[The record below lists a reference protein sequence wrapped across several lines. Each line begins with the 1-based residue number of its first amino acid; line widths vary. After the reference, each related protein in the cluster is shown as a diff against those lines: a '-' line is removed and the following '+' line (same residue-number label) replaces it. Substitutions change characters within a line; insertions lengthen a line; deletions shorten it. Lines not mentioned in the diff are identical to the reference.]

1 MSAGKAYKEK
11 SNWKQRLHS
20 LAGREKPKTQPAE
33 DLWVID
39 LNPYRR
45 PYGDYCL
52 VQAGFLSTS
61 TLLYYRKPLHMV
73 CCQSCQLIYN
83 AIEAVKP
90 GWRDVNLEKKS
101 IRLTR
106 EEIRTDSVPASSWTV
121 FEVRLLE
128 DGDVRYIQ
136 LAQPNDESLW
146 EAEPNPIY
154 SLGSLATA
162 LTAVRTAVANRWLDA
177 CVQRHRIC
185 RVPDSTFI
193 PRRLIEVGND
203 SRDPRLVE
211 ELCATSVLRPRYAAL
226 SYCWGPEQNTFRT
239 TRDNIESNKQTI
251 AFTLLPQTIQDAIRV
266 CRALKIDYLWVD
278 ALCII
283 QGDEGVKDWY
293 EQSGQMRKIY
303 SNSYLTIAAEDCP
316 GSIWGFWKI
325 NPKKWEQLSVRR
337 GRNNNSMNA
346 WVENDRVP
354 TRTDYGILST
364 RGWALQEGILPNRIL
379 HFTCF
384 GMEWECCQCS
394 RNESE
399 FRRAGFDMMKLTF
412 RAFRVIKLGRDV
424 RAAPPEGFGEL
435 DPCHEEIH
443 STHIT
448 DWLTT
453 YTPKAVYYAWDTI
466 IECYSGRNLTNHS
479 DRLTA
484 VSGLAGI
491 VIEYLGLQS
500 TAYLAGLWL
509 DDLAEGL
516 LWYVKPGYKSPQ
528 RSLSFVAPS
537 WSWASIDGPVE
548 YFRERYQ
555 FRFEPDIQV
564 LDAKCKRIP
573 EDPTGRVANGYISLE
588 GPLVPVSLQAVL
600 VSKTTPLKSAYNGRN
615 GSASK
620 AHFKQVTHVQSLL
633 ADKSEIYKVRK
644 YEVLCDE
651 DVWAHPLPEGT
662 NYYCLRVG
670 ETIDS
675 ITGGKRYWWLVLR
688 KVESESEV
696 DQTVYQRVGLG
707 YFQALERSF
716 YLFDGAPLTRL
727 KLI

>member
-1 MSAGKAYKEK
+1 
-11 SNWKQRLHS
+11 
-20 LAGREKPKTQPAE
+20 
-33 DLWVID
+33 
-39 LNPYRR
+39 
-45 PYGDYCL
+45 
-52 VQAGFLSTS
+52 
-61 TLLYYRKPLHMV
+61 
-73 CCQSCQLIYN
+73 
-83 AIEAVKP
+83 
-90 GWRDVNLEKKS
+90 
-101 IRLTR
+101 
-106 EEIRTDSVPASSWTV
+106 
-121 FEVRLLE
+121 
-128 DGDVRYIQ
+128 
-136 LAQPNDESLW
+136 
-146 EAEPNPIY
+146 
-154 SLGSLATA
+154 
-162 LTAVRTAVANRWLDA
+162 LDA

-211 ELCATSVLRPRYAAL
+211 ELCATSVPRPRYAAL

-316 GSIWGFWKI
+316 
-325 NPKKWEQLSVRR
+325 
-337 GRNNNSMNA
+337 
-346 WVENDRVP
+346 VP

-394 RNESE
+394 RNES
-399 FRRAGFDMMKLTF
+399 D
-412 RAFRVIKLGRDV
+412 
-424 RAAPPEGFGEL
+424 
-435 DPCHEEIH
+435 
-443 STHIT
+443 THIT